1 MIMIK
6 KQPIRPSHLGGLNY
20 PIRIIPLGGF
30 EEIGLNMMIIEYNG
44 KMIIVDMGLGFPEED
59 MPGIDFIIPNIAYLK
74 GKEKNILGVFIT
86 HGHYDHIGAIPYLIE
101 KLGNPPIFTM
111 PLTAGF
117 ILKRQEDFPGVP
129 KLEIHRLKKDEVVH
143 LGSFKVGYFRVNH
156 NIPDGIGL
164 VINTPVGKIVHSC
177 DFKFDYTP
185 INDEPIDEKKLKAI
199 GESNVLALL
208 SDSTNAENPGHS
220 LSESV
225 VLENMDQMFQK
236 AKGRIITATF
246 ASLISRIQIIFMLAE
261 KYGRKVAIDGY
272 SMKANVAI
280 ARELKYLKFS
290 SETLIKPEEVDKF
303 SDNKIVV
310 LGTGAQ
316 GEGNAVLMRIASGE
330 HRFIQIKKGDTVIFS
345 SSVVPGNERT
355 VQRLK
360 DTLYRRGAKVYH
372 YKMMD
377 LHAGGHGQQ
386 EDLRQMLELIR
397 PKYFIPIHGN
407 YYMLK
412 LHGEIAESVGIK
424 PENIIIAGDGDAIEL
439 LSGKVEVVKEKAP
452 AGYVMVDGLGV
463 GDVGE
468 VVLRDRQVMAQDGMF
483 VVIVIVDSK
492 TGKIRGD
499 PDVIS
504 RGFVYLKES
513 RALIGEAKSKVKKIV
528 SKAAS
533 PEHTMNW
540 AYVRDQ
546 IRERL
551 GQFLFSKTERRPMI
565 LPVVIE
571 I

>member
-1 MIMIK
+1 MIAVK
-6 KQPIRPSHLGGLNY
+6 KQLNH
-20 PIRIIPLGGF
+20 PLRIIPLGGF
-30 EEIGLNMMIIEYNG
+30 EEVGLNMMILEYGG
-44 KMIIVDMGLGFPEED
+44 KMIVIDMGLGFPEED
-59 MPGIDFIIPNIAYLK
+59 MPGIDFIIPNISFFK

-101 KLGNPPIFTM
+101 KLGNPPIYTM

-117 ILKRQEDFPGVP
+117 ILRRQEDFHNVP
-129 KLEIHRLKKDEVVH
+129 KLEIHRLKKDEAVR

-164 VINTPVGKIVHSC
+164 VVETPAGKIVHTC

-185 INDEPIDEKKLKAI
+185 INDEPIDEKHLEKI
-199 GESNVLALL
+199 GDSGVLALL
-208 SDSTNAENPGHS
+208 SDSTNAEYPGHS
-220 LSESV
+220 LSERV
-225 VLENMDQMFQK
+225 VLENLDQMFAK

-261 KYGRKVAIDGY
+261 KYGRKVAADGY
-272 SMKANVAI
+272 SMKANIAI
-280 ARELKYLKFS
+280 AKELKYLKFDPKI
-290 SETLIKPEEVDKF
+290 LIKAEEANDYP
-303 SDNKIVV
+303 DNKIVI

-316 GEGNAVLMRIASGE
+316 GEENAVLMRIASGE
-330 HRFIQIKKGDTVIFS
+330 HRHLAVKKGDTVIFS

-360 DTLYRRGAKVYH
+360 DNLFRNGAKVYH

-377 LHAGGHGQQ
+377 IHAGGHGHQD
-386 EDLRQMLELIR
+386 DLKKMIELIR
-397 PKYFIPIHGN
+397 PKYFVPIHGN

-412 LHGEIAESVGIK
+412 LHTEIAELLGMK
-424 PENIIIAGDGDAIEL
+424 TENMLVAGDGDIIEL
-439 LSGKVEVVKEKAP
+439 HSKQEPKIHRQKVP
-452 AGYVMVDGLGV
+452 ATYVMVDGLGV

-468 VVLRDRQVMAQDGMF
+468 VVLRDRQVMAKDGMF
-483 VVIVIVDSK
+483 VVIVIIDSK
-492 TGKIRGD
+492 TGKIRGN
-499 PDVIS
+499 PDIIS

-513 RALIGEAKSKVKKIV
+513 KELIQEARMKIKRIVTKST
-528 SKAAS
+528 S
-533 PEHTMNW
+533 PEHTVNW